1 MANTIQLIVGLGNI
15 GNEYADTRHNAGFW
29 FIDELAARHRATWRL
44 DKKFFGQIAK
54 INGEYGEIWLLKPET
69 YMNRSGQSVQALCQ
83 FYKIPVERILVAHD
97 ELDIPVGHLRFKQ
110 GGGNG
115 GHNGLKDIQAKLG
128 ANFYRLRIGI
138 GHPGDKNEVV
148 NYVLKKPSQT
158 ERSAIDRAIHT
169 SLTTLPDLIN
179 GQTEA
184 VQRILHAY
192 RP

>member
-1 MANTIQLIVGLGNI
+1 MSHIQLIVGLGNI
-15 GNEYADTRHNAGFW
+15 GNEYEDTRHNAGFW
-29 FIDELAARHRATWRL
+29 FIEELAGRHNAQWRY
-44 DKKFFGQIAK
+44 DKKFFGQTAK
-54 INGEYGEIWLLKPET
+54 FNSEHGEICLLKPET

-138 GHPGDKNEVV
+138 GHPGESAQVV
-148 NYVLKKPSQT
+148 HYVLHKPSQT

-169 SLTTLPDLIN
+169 SLTTLPELIN
-179 GQTEA
+179 SQTEA